1 MILITAPIHTH
12 FLNVLDAH
20 GLKYRYLPDIDF
32 NTLQTDLSSVVGL
45 VVSTHIPIDRK
56 MLETASQLQWIARLG
71 SGMEHIDVAFA
82 ESKGIR
88 CISSPEGN
96 RRAVAEHAMG
106 LLLSVVRNINACQN
120 ELKQFQWLRDKNRG
134 MELEG
139 KTVGIIGFGNTGST
153 FGRLLAAFG
162 MQVLAYDKYRQVQTE
177 YNIKEATLSEIME
190 QADVISLH
198 LPYTMET
205 HYLAGADF
213 FRMLKCKPI
222 ILNTSRGS
230 VLDAQALCDALD
242 EGLISGAGL
251 DVLENEK
258 PESFNSAE
266 RVLFERLIHDRRI
279 VLTPH
284 IAGYTRESPR
294 KMAMV
299 ILEKLGLTSPE

>member
-1 MILITAPIHTH
+1 MILITAPIHNH
-12 FLNVLDAH
+12 FLHVLDARDME
-20 GLKYRYLPDIDF
+20 YRYVPEMDYDSLRSEI
-32 NTLQTDLSSVVGL
+32 TSAVGL
-45 VVSTHIPIDRK
+45 VVSTHIPIDRSI
-56 MLETASQLQWIARLG
+56 LERAPLLQWIARLG

-106 LLLSVVRNINACQN
+106 LLLNVVRNINACQN

-139 KTVGIIGFGNTGST
+139 KTAGIIGFGNTGSS

-162 MQVLAYDKYRQVQTE
+162 MQVLAYDKYREVMPMPNIQSASITE
-177 YNIKEATLSEIME
+177 LME

-198 LPYTMET
+198 LPYTPET
-205 HYLAGADF
+205 HYLAGSDF
-213 FRMLKCKPI
+213 FQALKRKPVI
-222 ILNTSRGS
+222 INTSRGS
-230 VLDAQALCDALD
+230 VLDASALCDALD
-242 EGLISGAGL
+242 AGMISGAGL

-258 PESFNSAE
+258 PNLFNSEE
-266 RVLFERLIHDRRI
+266 RGLFERLIYDPRI

>member
-1 MILITAPIHTH
+1 MILITAPVHIH
-12 FLNVLDAH
+12 FLNVLDAN
-20 GLKYRYLPDIDF
+20 GMEYRYVPEMHYDALRTEI
-32 NTLQTDLSSVVGL
+32 TSAVGL
-45 VVSTHIPIDRK
+45 VVSTHIPIDRT
-56 MLETASQLQWIARLG
+56 MLEGAAQLQWIARLG
-71 SGMEHIDVAFA
+71 SGMEHIDVSFA

-106 LLLSVVRNINACQN
+106 LLLNVVRNINACQD
-120 ELKQFQWLRDKNRG
+120 ELRQLHWLRDKNRG

-139 KTVGIIGFGNTGST
+139 KTAGIIGFGNTGSS

-162 MQVLAYDKYRQVQTE
+162 MHVLAYDKYRE
-177 YNIKEATLSEIME
+177 IPPEHLIRSATLSELME

-198 LPYTMET
+198 LPYTPET
-205 HYLAGADF
+205 HYLAGVDF
-213 FRMLKCKPI
+213 FQALKRKPI
-222 ILNTSRGS
+222 IINTSRGS
-230 VLDAQALCDALD
+230 VLDAYALCDALD
-242 EGLISGAGL
+242 AGLVSSAGL

-258 PESFNSAE
+258 PNSFNSKE
-266 RVLFERLIHDRRI
+266 RALFERLIHDRRI

-299 ILEKLGLTSPE
+299 ILEKLGLASPE